1 MRLLPAHRQDVP
13 STNRLGAAAGGPL
26 GVRPLPGAALGPASD
41 VAGTQAVCRRCL
53 CRAAVLGRSA
63 MRLRASGSV
72 VREREARVLVL
83 RAYSTA
89 MQEQQQQRLSSA
101 VRSS

>member
-13 STNRLGAAAGGPL
+13 STNRLGAAAGGCGGEGTGGPF
-26 GVRPLPGAALGPASD
+26 GVRPLPGAALGPASV
-41 VAGTQAVCRRCL
+41 VAGAQAVCRRCL

-72 VREREARVLVL
+72 VRELEARVLVL

-89 MQEQQQQRLSSA
+89 MQEQQ
-101 VRSS
+101 